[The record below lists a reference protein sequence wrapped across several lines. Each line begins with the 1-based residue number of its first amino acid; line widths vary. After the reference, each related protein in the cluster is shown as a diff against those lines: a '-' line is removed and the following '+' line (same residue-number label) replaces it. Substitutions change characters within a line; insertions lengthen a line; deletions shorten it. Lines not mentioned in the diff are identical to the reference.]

1 MALRNPKFKNK
12 GKQDHHRFQ
21 QILVTAAKVF
31 RTKGYHHAT
40 VQDIANEI
48 GMQKGSLYY
57 YINGKEELLSEII
70 NSAVDMYMESL
81 LEIMNL
87 KERADTVLKKAIIAH
102 MQNIETEN
110 DKIYVFLNEFQSLSE
125 EYRKEAEEKIDQY
138 ESLLKLIMDRGQ
150 ADGIFKPEVD
160 GKIML
165 LGIVGMCNWTARW
178 YKFGHKYNM
187 KDIAEIYANSILNG
201 ITKN

>member
-1 MALRNPKFKNK
+1 MALRHTTFKNK

-40 VQDIANEI
+40 VQDIANKV
-48 GMQKGSLYY
+48 GMKKGSLYY
-57 YINGKEELLSEII
+57 YISGKEELLYEII

-81 LEIMNL
+81 LEIISL
-87 KERADTVLKKAIIAH
+87 KERADVVLKKAIMAH
-102 MQNIETEN
+102 LSNIEVEY
-110 DKIYVFLNEFQSLSE
+110 DKVFVFLNEFESLSA

-138 ESLLKLIMDRGQ
+138 EALLKLIMDRGQ
-150 ADGIFKPEVD
+150 EDGVFKPEID

-178 YKFGHKYNM
+178 YRFGYKYNM
-187 KDIAEIYANSILNG
+187 KDIAEIYSNCILSG
-201 ITKN
+201 IIK